1 MTSRGGW
8 YERWF
13 GEQYL
18 QLYPHRDAN
27 EAEAAVRLVLETCPV
42 PVGGRILDLACG
54 GGRHLN
60 ELIRGGALAFGLD
73 LSFPLLTHARAIG
86 ARVVRGDMRRLP
98 FAGGSFSLVT
108 NFFTSFGYFSSAAED
123 REVLV
128 EVRRILAPGGMFV
141 FDFLNADRVRANLPS
156 RDERV
161 VDGQRVVQTR
171 ALTEEGRV
179 VEKKIEILGPTDPLP
194 HVFYERVRLYSAG
207 ELHVI
212 LEGCGLQ
219 VVERFGSYAG
229 EPLDRDSAR
238 VILIGRAV

>member
-1 MTSRGGW
+1 MTSGGGW

-18 QLYPHRDAN
+18 QLYPHRDAT
-27 EAEAAVRLVLETCPV
+27 EAGDAVRLALDSCPI
-42 PVGGRILDLACG
+42 PADGRILDLACG

-60 ELIRGGALAFGLD
+60 EFMRGGALVFGLD
-73 LSFPLLTHARAIG
+73 LSLPLLTHARAIG
-86 ARVVRGDMRRLP
+86 ARVVRGDMRSLP
-98 FAGGSFSLVT
+98 FDGGSFSLVT
-108 NFFTSFGYFSSAAED
+108 SFFTSFGYFPSAAED

-128 EVRRILAPGGMFV
+128 EVRRILEPGGMFV
-141 FDFLNADRVRANLPS
+141 FDFLNADRVRANLLP

-171 ALTEEGRV
+171 TLTEEGHV

-207 ELHVI
+207 DLQGI
-212 LEGCGLQ
+212 LESCGLQ
-219 VVERFGSYAG
+219 VVQWFGSYAG
-229 EPLDRDSAR
+229 EPLDSDSPR